1 LGTHYTHWEC
11 SHRNLNLASSKF
23 LIYLKSTL
31 IFYQSLKNNL
41 LKTRDQFKL
50 PNQLDNRPPSQN
62 EMKTERKL
70 LSALY
75 THSKANRLIW
85 PVTWLICMTT
95 NNNLLAK
102 RPENVSIKSVV
113 NKGRAKE
120 MELELLKLILGKQLY
135 EELLEKRK
143 RVKKTKE
150 NKNKLEL

>member
-1 LGTHYTHWEC
+1 
-11 SHRNLNLASSKF
+11 
-23 LIYLKSTL
+23 
-31 IFYQSLKNNL
+31 
-41 LKTRDQFKL
+41 
-50 PNQLDNRPPSQN
+50 
-62 EMKTERKL
+62 MKTERKL
-70 LSALY
+70 LSAHY
-75 THSKANRLIW
+75 THSKANRVIW